1 MFDPNQL
8 LTNSCLQFDPESLHM
23 CTKLSGEAVQFSR
36 REKFDSI
43 VRHLTARWTLYW
55 VLHCANSSLSPYIV
69 TQQFSECSSS
79 QIVKQANLMCLLHS
93 PNLPQGAHEDARVCR
108 QDQRQWRNVPQGI
121 PKLQKRDS
129 ILMFFLKYGCN
140 YYIMP
145 FFRPGL
151 QMTTIE

>member
-1 MFDPNQL
+1 MFYPNQL
-8 LTNSCLQFDPESLHM
+8 LTNSCSQFDPESLHM

-55 VLHCANSSLSPYIV
+55 VPIVQILPFRLIVV

-79 QIVKQANLMCLLHS
+79 QIVKQANLICLLHF
-93 PNLPQGAHEDARVCR
+93 PPQGAHEDARVCR

-140 YYIMP
+140 YYIMT